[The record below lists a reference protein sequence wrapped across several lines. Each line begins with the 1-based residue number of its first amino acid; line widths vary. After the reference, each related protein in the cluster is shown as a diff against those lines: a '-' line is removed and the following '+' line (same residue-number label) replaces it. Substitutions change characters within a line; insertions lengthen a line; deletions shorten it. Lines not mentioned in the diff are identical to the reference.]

1 MNRQFRQCNNLGQ
14 RLSASLFV
22 VRFHDPRLFRYV
34 SLWAR
39 SHFSFAFLVDLFR
52 SSFYRRIFWSSE
64 NSTISRHIRLSSCWW
79 FLTINSANKSQ
90 TIRNQMRPDNMDK
103 MKERMIFKP
112 KNTIVMWTYR
122 WNLGE
127 GDRKKNSIRN
137 HRQKPNTN
145 ATPHRNEWNIAPDV
159 DRNTSWYRNPK
170 SSGWLG
176 RLLTLKSQS
185 QQVITWHFKHQLSI
199 SFVLTFCFIQSTIK
213 QVADHLIRNV
223 PLLMESFKCLSREN
237 IVEQNHWLKTV
248 FEINFVGNQ
257 KWHMYSE

>member
-122 WNLGE
+122 WNLGRAKE
-127 GDRKKNSIRN
+127 KRIRSATTDKNQTRTQHPTGTNGISHRMSIET
-137 HRQKPNTN
+137 QDD
-145 ATPHRNEWNIAPDV
+145 I
-159 DRNTSWYRNPK
+159 
-170 SSGWLG
+170 G
-176 RLLTLKSQS
+176 
-185 QQVITWHFKHQLSI
+185 
-199 SFVLTFCFIQSTIK
+199 IQNL
-213 QVADHLIRNV
+213 V
-223 PLLMESFKCLSREN
+223 
-237 IVEQNHWLKTV
+237 
-248 FEINFVGNQ
+248 VG
-257 KWHMYSE
+257 SAAC

>member
-127 GDRKKNSIRN
+127 GERKKNSIRN
-137 HRQKPNTN
+137 HRQKPNKN
-145 ATPHRNEWNIAPDV
+145 ATQAQHPQEQMEYRTGCRLKRKMKSESKIYSLAWTPVNLQKSKSTNHHLTFQ
-159 DRNTSWYRNPK
+159 TSTFNFICLDFLFHP
-170 SSGWLG
+170 
-176 RLLTLKSQS
+176 
-185 QQVITWHFKHQLSI
+185 VKHQTSCR
-199 SFVLTFCFIQSTIK
+199 SFNKKCPITKGVIQMSVSRKYCRTKPLVKKRFWNQFCWK
-213 QVADHLIRNV
+213 
-223 PLLMESFKCLSREN
+223 
-237 IVEQNHWLKTV
+237 
-248 FEINFVGNQ
+248 
-257 KWHMYSE
+257 